1 VGTSTTNR
9 FLRASLVSRA
19 APKSRLA
26 LRLIGGTF
34 GVLLLAYLVHRA
46 DPAKLVASVATV
58 GWGLGLVIAWGLVS
72 HVVKTWAWRIALRN
86 EKHRVSFARML
97 GLRLASEAV
106 GQLGGL
112 GQVFGE
118 GLRVSLLGPA
128 MPLTSGITS
137 VTLDRAFFIISG
149 AIVSIVGLL
158 AVLIVLPVPHTLA
171 LYAGLFVFTLLG
183 VILLSALAVSKRWPV
198 FSGTA
203 QTLGRIRYFSGWIER
218 KRSLIQSVEDSLL
231 DFYHDTPGPFWASFA
246 LNLACHAAAV
256 FEVFLILWLMGAKVS
271 LFGALAI
278 EALTKLVNAV
288 GTFNPGNL
296 GIYEAGN
303 MLIVKMFGLTG
314 AAGLTLAFIRRLRAL
329 FWAAIGALC
338 LFMFAKPRKQSNSIE
353 SNKDVMRIRP
363 EEISPSD
370 SPVESAST
378 EGSHVAVIL
387 ANHLEACGCGSSMPE
402 VGSLSIVL
410 RSILGAKKAGAA
422 RIVVVVQRA
431 NAFRIRKELLQTGR
445 LPDSLEWW
453 ELGSESSSFGSR
465 FGQLASE
472 VEGHLVLIAADR
484 IYHPSLHRQ
493 AGEWDREDSALA
505 FMTGGEPVGI
515 FSLTREVSLD
525 LARSCPSSASSI
537 EELHNWLTSTYSVKR
552 ELVTKDKWQRVST
565 EQQRL
570 TAEGKLDA
578 WLVKPTDGIFART
591 NRRISIPISR
601 QIIRFPITPNMVSLF
616 TLGVSFAAGV
626 FLALGGYWHMLT
638 GAILSWFASVLDG
651 CDGEV
656 ARLKFQESDFGCWLE
671 TICDYLYYLFIF
683 AGMTIGLA
691 RTSGTRAYLVWG
703 GFLVFGAIVTILTS
717 GLQRHRLA
725 SASPEQFLRVWQKEA
740 DNRRSNPLLYFGRQT
755 EFIIRRCFLPY
766 VFLFFALFNIMNWL
780 LIAGAVGANVAWM
793 ISLYSYFTF
802 APARPSAEPSPA

>member
-1 VGTSTTNR
+1 MVT
-9 FLRASLVSRA
+9 L
-19 APKSRLA
+19 
-26 LRLIGGTF
+26 
-34 GVLLLAYLVHRA
+34 
-46 DPAKLVASVATV
+46 

-106 GQLGGL
+106 GQLGAL
-112 GQVFGE
+112 GQLFGE

-128 MPLTSGITS
+128 MPLTNGITS
-137 VTLDRAFFIISG
+137 VTLDRALFIVSG

-158 AVLIVLPVPHTLA
+158 AVLTVLPVPHTLA

-203 QTLGRIRYFSGWIER
+203 QRLGRIRYFSGWIEQ

-256 FEVFLILWLMGAKVS
+256 FEVFLILRLMGAKVS

-338 LFMFAKPRKQSNSIE
+338 LFMLAKPRKQSTSIE

-370 SPVESAST
+370 STVESAST

-387 ANHLEACGCGSSMPE
+387 ANHLEPCGCGSSMPE
-402 VGSLSIVL
+402 VGALPIAL

-422 RIVVVVQRA
+422 RIVVVVHRA
-431 NAFRIRKELLQTGR
+431 NGSRIRQELLQTGR
-445 LPDSLEWW
+445 LPDNLEWW
-453 ELGSESSSFGSR
+453 ELGSRSSSFR
-465 FGQLASE
+465 FRLEQLASE
-472 VEGHLVLIAADR
+472 VEGHLVLIAADS

-493 AGEWDREDSALA
+493 AGEWDREDSALV

-515 FSLTREVSLD
+515 LSLTREVSLA

-537 EELHNWLTSTYSVKR
+537 EELHNWLTSTYSVQR
-552 ELVTKDKWQRVST
+552 ELVTKDKWQLVST

-570 TAEGKLDA
+570 TAEGKLNT

-616 TLGVSFAAGV
+616 TLGVSLAAGV

-656 ARLKFQESDFGCWLE
+656 ARLKFQESAFGCWLE

-683 AGMTIGLA
+683 TGMTIGLA
-691 RTSGTRAYLVWG
+691 RTSGTRAYFVWG
-703 GFLVFGAIVTILTS
+703 GFLVFGTIVTILTS

-780 LIAGAVGANVAWM
+780 LIAGAVGANVVWI